1 MNSTF
6 LNLFLQAAP
15 VPQAV
20 YTIWAVTLAIVV
32 LVIVPL
38 AIYLLHRTYTAARS
52 IERYFAEM
60 AAAGVG
66 VAENTSHVKALEE
79 TIAIATKILGVAGN
93 INAHTDTVKVTLAG
107 RAANANFN
115 GNGKHST

>member
-1 MNSTF
+1 MAHMI
-6 LNLFLQAAP
+6 LQATP

-38 AIYLLHRTYTAARS
+38 IIYLLHRTYTAARS

-66 VAENTSHVKALEE
+66 VAENTSHVKALEQ
-79 TIAIATKILGVAGN
+79 TIAVATRILSVAGN
-93 INAHTDTVKVTLAG
+93 INAHSDTIKVTLAN
-107 RAANANFN
+107 RATARNGYQN
-115 GNGKHST
+115 GNGKQ

>member
-1 MNSTF
+1 MNILLLNIF
-6 LNLFLQAAP
+6 LFNTLFQAP

-20 YTIWAVTLAIVV
+20 YTIWAITLAIVV

-60 AAAGVG
+60 AVAGVG
-66 VAENTSHVKALEE
+66 AAENTSHVKALEQ
-79 TIAIATKILGVAGN
+79 TIEIATKILSVAGN
-93 INAHTDTVKVTLAG
+93 INSHSDTVKTTLAG
-107 RAANANFN
+107 RAANLN
-115 GNGKHST
+115 GNGKH